1 MSKVIRL
8 TEADLTR
15 IVRRVIEEQ
24 STTKVNPMNAPGS
37 RPTNTTGT
45 TPKPTNNVN
54 NIVFKGKTVNL
65 YNDALNTKL
74 YRQITILD
82 EPKDNGGVVSIKLAS
97 DQQMSYDCTKPQQF
111 KIVEPASVKPLSYN
125 VFNNRLASQFNS
137 KFCQKNPM
145 GKTVPKADYA
155 SVGSQSGSNIA

>member
-24 STTKVNPMNAPGS
+24 STTKVNPMNAPGA
-37 RPTNTTGT
+37 RPT
-45 TPKPTNNVN
+45 PQPTNSVT

-155 SVGSQSGSNIA
+155 SVGSQSGSNIT